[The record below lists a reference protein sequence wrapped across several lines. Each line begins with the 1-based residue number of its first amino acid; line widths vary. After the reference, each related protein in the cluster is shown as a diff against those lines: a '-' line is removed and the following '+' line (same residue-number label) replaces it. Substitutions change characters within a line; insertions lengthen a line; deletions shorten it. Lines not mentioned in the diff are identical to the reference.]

1 MSSAWTDSLKT
12 EVIAQYVEVMT
23 KDYTT
28 DAERSANSSQVLETI
43 VNKLKDGEMPGAT
56 VNGVR
61 MILVKAGVFHKKSAA
76 TAGEKSTSTG
86 GADKATG
93 AKRVSKADAHQELI
107 NLINTIDAALVD
119 EEVITKLT
127 GKAAQ
132 YVSSILVKVL

>member
-12 EVIAQYVEVMT
+12 EVIAQYVETMT
-23 KDYTT
+23 KDYKT

-43 VNKLKDGEMPGAT
+43 VANLKEGEMPGAT

-76 TAGEKSTSTG
+76 TAGEKSAG
-86 GADKATG
+86 GSADKASTG

-119 EEVITKLT
+119 EEVISKLT

>member
-1 MSSAWTDSLKT
+1 MSAWTEALKT

-23 KDYTT
+23 NDYTT
-28 DAERSANSSQVLETI
+28 DADRSANSSQVVEAI
-43 VNKLKDGEMPGAT
+43 VNKLKAGDMPGAT

-61 MILVKAGVFHKKSAA
+61 MILVKAGVFHKKSATA
-76 TAGEKSTSTG
+76 AGEKSATSTG
-86 GADKATG
+86 GEKAAG

>member
-1 MSSAWTDSLKT
+1 MSAWTEALKT

-23 KDYTT
+23 NDYTT
-28 DAERSANSSQVLETI
+28 DADRSANSSQVVEAI
-43 VNKLKDGEMPGAT
+43 VNKLKAGDMPGAT

-61 MILVKAGVFHKKSAA
+61 MILVKAGVFHKKSATA
-76 TAGEKSTSTG
+76 AGEKSTTTSTG
-86 GADKATG
+86 GEKAAG